1 MAEPLTE
8 LQQVILDV
16 DALGLTVRDSIRQ
29 VSARV
34 GFFIG
39 QARYQDELAKAREIV
54 AQGETISLTPPWQRL
69 PFFSALSRAVG
80 MTVSPDTDAR
90 TLRTESSDTCAP
102 AR

>member
-16 DALGLTVRDSIRQ
+16 DSLGLTVRDSIRQ

-39 QARYQDELAKAREIV
+39 QARYQDELAKARAIV
-54 AQGETISLTPPWQRL
+54 ATGDGPDEVGTE
-69 PFFSALSRAVG
+69 AARA
-80 MTVSPDTDAR
+80 
-90 TLRTESSDTCAP
+90 
-102 AR
+102 